1 MRREK
6 FLSTEARRGL
16 PFLVHCPHN
25 DASPKDTHSAMTD
38 HAQKIAQLFRAMA
51 DLLATR
57 RANPY
62 RIRAYRK
69 AADSIL
75 AVTENLADL
84 AAAHQLDSIPGIGRD
99 LGAKIEEFLN
109 TGTIRAYE
117 ELKTPLP
124 DEVRGWA
131 TLPGLTDAL
140 VSYLYF
146 RLNIRTLAD
155 LETLVASHLLRTQ
168 PGFIGSETALL
179 AAIRQRQQPIETMA
193 RTDEAP

>member
-1 MRREK
+1 MDDRIDQ
-6 FLSTEARRGL
+6 LAR
-16 PFLVHCPHN
+16 
-25 DASPKDTHSAMTD
+25 
-38 HAQKIAQLFRAMA
+38 LFRAMA
-51 DLLATR
+51 NLLAVR

-75 AVTENLADL
+75 TVSGDLADL
-84 AAAHQLDSIPGIGRD
+84 AARHQLQAIPGIGRD
-99 LGAKIEEFLN
+99 LTEKIEEFLA

-124 DEVRGWA
+124 EEVAGWA
-131 TLPGLTDAL
+131 SLPGLSDAL

-155 LETLVASHLLRTQ
+155 LETLVESHLLRTQ
-168 PGFIGSETALL
+168 PGFSGSEDSLL
-179 AAIRQRQQPIETMA
+179 EAIRERQETA
-193 RTDEAP
+193 SATRDEAP

>member
-1 MRREK
+1 M
-6 FLSTEARRGL
+6 
-16 PFLVHCPHN
+16 
-25 DASPKDTHSAMTD
+25 DD
-38 HAQKIAQLFRAMA
+38 HIHQLAQLFRAMA
-51 DLLATR
+51 NLLATR

-75 AVTENLADL
+75 TVSGNLADL
-84 AAAHQLDSIPGIGRD
+84 AARRQLQTIPGIGRD
-99 LGAKIEEFLN
+99 LAEKIEEFLA

-124 DEVRGWA
+124 EVVAEWA
-131 TLPGLTDAL
+131 SLPGLSDAL

-155 LETLVASHLLRTQ
+155 LETLVESHLLRTQ
-168 PGFIGSETALL
+168 PGFSGPEDSLL
-179 AAIRQRQQPIETMA
+179 AAIREQRAGSIT
-193 RTDEAP
+193 RDEAP

>member
-1 MRREK
+1 M
-6 FLSTEARRGL
+6 
-16 PFLVHCPHN
+16 
-25 DASPKDTHSAMTD
+25 DD
-38 HAQKIAQLFRAMA
+38 HIHQLAQLFRAMA
-51 DLLATR
+51 NLLATR

-75 AVTENLADL
+75 TVSGNLADL
-84 AAAHQLDSIPGIGRD
+84 AARRQLQTIPGIGRD
-99 LGAKIEEFLN
+99 LAEKIEEFLA

-124 DEVRGWA
+124 EAVAEWA
-131 TLPGLTDAL
+131 SLPGLSDAL

-155 LETLVASHLLRTQ
+155 LETLVESHLLRTQ
-168 PGFIGSETALL
+168 PGFSGSEDSLL
-179 AAIRQRQQPIETMA
+179 AAIREQRAASIT
-193 RTDEAP
+193 RDEAP

>member
-1 MRREK
+1 MDDRINQ
-6 FLSTEARRGL
+6 L
-16 PFLVHCPHN
+16 
-25 DASPKDTHSAMTD
+25 
-38 HAQKIAQLFRAMA
+38 AQLFRAMA
-51 DLLATR
+51 NLLAAR

-75 AVTENLADL
+75 TISEDLADL
-84 AAAHQLDSIPGIGRD
+84 AARRQLQAIPGIGRD
-99 LGAKIEEFLN
+99 LAEKIEEFLA

-124 DEVRGWA
+124 EAIAGWA
-131 TLPGLTDAL
+131 FLPGLSHAL

-155 LETLVASHLLRTQ
+155 LETLVESHLLRTQ
-168 PGFIGSETALL
+168 PGFSGSEESLL
-179 AAIRQRQQPIETMA
+179 AAIRQQRVASVTQ
-193 RTDEAP
+193 DEAL

>member
-1 MRREK
+1 M
-6 FLSTEARRGL
+6 
-16 PFLVHCPHN
+16 
-25 DASPKDTHSAMTD
+25 DD
-38 HAQKIAQLFRAMA
+38 HIHQLAQLFRAMA
-51 DLLATR
+51 NLLATR

-75 AVTENLADL
+75 TVSGNLADL
-84 AAAHQLDSIPGIGRD
+84 AARRQLQTIPGIGRD
-99 LGAKIEEFLN
+99 LAEKIEEFLA

-124 DEVRGWA
+124 EVVAEWA
-131 TLPGLTDAL
+131 SLPGLSDAL

-155 LETLVASHLLRTQ
+155 LETLVESHLLRTQ
-168 PGFIGSETALL
+168 PGFSGSEDSLL
-179 AAIRQRQQPIETMA
+179 AAIREQRAASIT
-193 RTDEAP
+193 RDEAP